1 MMTAGPMMNC
11 FCTGATMNRTAS
23 ILACTLT
30 LLSFAALW
38 APAGEAG
45 DAKAPAWKHFL
56 PRQEYEELTKRSLAR
71 LGALAKDE
79 KSEISDVRAE
89 ALILAGYAMSTK
101 TAPLASLPQPAQAVK
116 IADLGAR
123 KDGAE
128 AARKLAVKL
137 ASGKTDE
144 KDAAEIKSWR
154 GAIGDVKDIMYPL
167 ATHAKKG
174 EGIHADLKYNDKMKN
189 QNGIEALIN
198 ALATKKMTDANLG
211 KMSKELELLGYRVA
225 TIGALTLQRGP
236 AEKKKGI
243 EDRVWDDQ
251 AVMMRDAAIE
261 LAEGARKKD
270 GPAILE
276 ASKRLENS
284 CVECHAYFK

>member
-1 MMTAGPMMNC
+1 
-11 FCTGATMNRTAS
+11 MNRTAS

-30 LLSFAALW
+30 LLSLLALW
-38 APAGEAG
+38 APSGEAG
-45 DAKAPAWKHFL
+45 GAKAPAWKQFL
-56 PRQEYEELTKRSLAR
+56 PDKEYEELTKRALVRLRLLAT
-71 LGALAKDE
+71 DE

-89 ALILAGYAMSTK
+89 ALILAGYAISTE
-101 TAPLASLPQPAQAVK
+101 APRAGLPQPAEAVK

-128 AARKLAVKL
+128 AARKLAITLAMGKAGEKTVDVK
-137 ASGKTDE
+137 D
-144 KDAAEIKSWR
+144 WR
-154 GAIGDVKDIMYPL
+154 GAIGDIKDIMYPF
-167 ATHAKKG
+167 ATRAKKG
-174 EGIHADLKYNDKMKN
+174 EGIHADLQYNDKIKK

-198 ALATKKMTDANLG
+198 ALAAKKMTETNLG

-243 EDRVWDDQ
+243 EDRLWDEQ
-251 AVMMRDAAIE
+251 AVVMRDAAIE

-270 GPAILE
+270 GSAILE
-276 ASKRLENS
+276 ACKRLENT
-284 CVECHAYFK
+284 CVECHMNFK

>member
-1 MMTAGPMMNC
+1 MMTAGPLMHC

-23 ILACTLT
+23 ILACILIF
-30 LLSFAALW
+30 LSLSALW
-38 APAGEAG
+38 APSGEAG

-71 LGALAKDE
+71 LGGLAKDE
-79 KSEISDVRAE
+79 KSEIGDLRAE

-101 TAPLASLPQPAQAVK
+101 TGPLASLPQPAQAVK

-128 AARKLAVKL
+128 AARKLAIKL
-137 ASGKTDE
+137 ATATADE
-144 KDAAEIKSWR
+144 KDTVEIKNWR
-154 GAIGDVKDIMYPL
+154 GAIGDIKDIMYPF
-167 ATHAKKG
+167 ATRAKKG
-174 EGIHADLKYNDKMKN
+174 EGIHAALQYNDKLKK

-198 ALATKKMTDANLG
+198 ALAAKKMTDANVG

-243 EDRVWDDQ
+243 EDRVWDEQ

-276 ASKRLENS
+276 ACKRLENS

>member
-1 MMTAGPMMNC
+1 
-11 FCTGATMNRTAS
+11 MNRTAS
-23 ILACTLT
+23 ILTCILT
-30 LLSFAALW
+30 LLSLLALW

-56 PRQEYEELTKRSLAR
+56 PRPEYEELTKRSLAR
-71 LGALAKDE
+71 LGALAKDA

-101 TAPLASLPQPAQAVK
+101 TAPLGLPQPAQAVK
-116 IADLGAR
+116 IADLGAH
-123 KDGAE
+123 KDGAA
-128 AARKLAVKL
+128 AARKLAIKF
-137 ASGKTDE
+137 ATGKADE
-144 KDAAEIKSWR
+144 KDAAEIKNWR
-154 GAIGDVKDIMYPL
+154 SAIGDVKDIMYPF
-167 ATHAKKG
+167 ATYAKKG

-243 EDRVWDDQ
+243 EDRVWDEQ
-251 AVMMRDAAIE
+251 AIMMRDAAVE

-276 ASKRLENS
+276 ASKRLENT